1 MRLDTETETVEFKST
16 LAELKQGL
24 ISLVAMLNK
33 HGEASLWFGVA
44 SNALV
49 KGLTINEKTLRDV
62 SQSIAAHIEPRIYP
76 EITEKKLSNKTCL
89 LVQAQGHQKPYFAF
103 GRAYFRVADED
114 RQMSA
119 RELESLILRRNREA
133 LRWDNEPS
141 NLAIH
146 ALNEK
151 KIRQYLN
158 RAGLPWDTA
167 INALKKLDLLHEEN
181 LVNSVRLFFTDRP
194 TQLRCA
200 VFATESSATVIDQ
213 HDFEGDILELI
224 EEADKYILKNTRMGM
239 RLDGLVR
246 IDVPEISREALREAI
261 INAFCHR
268 DWRDP
273 DYVQVAI
280 YTDRVEIRNP
290 GVLFD
295 DLTLADLHR
304 GNISRRRNPLIAE
317 LFRRI
322 RLVESWGRG
331 MPLILENAPYVTFF
345 EIAGFFVAKFLR
357 TSSSLTNPLKTDK
370 YPLKTNK
377 NLLETDK
384 TAKKISKI
392 SFEHVNPALNL
403 TLKTA
408 KAVKT
413 EIDID
418 KNYQNRQ
425 KKIRE
430 LIFQFLSKQP
440 QLSTSALAKSIG
452 VSVESVR
459 HQITQ
464 LKKAGKLL
472 HIGSKKGGH
481 WLVIDPHE

>member
-1 MRLDTETETVEFKST
+1 MRLETETETVEFKST

-119 RELESLILRRNREA
+119 RELEVLILRRNREA

-146 ALNEK
+146 TLNEK

-158 RAGLPWDTA
+158 RAGLPWD
-167 INALKKLDLLHEEN
+167 
-181 LVNSVRLFFTDRP
+181 
-194 TQLRCA
+194 
-200 VFATESSATVIDQ
+200 
-213 HDFEGDILELI
+213 
-224 EEADKYILKNTRMGM
+224 NTIR
-239 RLDGLVR
+239 
-246 IDVPEISREALREAI
+246 VPS
-261 INAFCHR
+261 
-268 DWRDP
+268 
-273 DYVQVAI
+273 
-280 YTDRVEIRNP
+280 
-290 GVLFD
+290 
-295 DLTLADLHR
+295 
-304 GNISRRRNPLIAE
+304 LIAT
-317 LFRRI
+317 
-322 RLVESWGRG
+322 
-331 MPLILENAPYVTFF
+331 PLE
-345 EIAGFFVAKFLR
+345 
-357 TSSSLTNPLKTDK
+357 TDK
-370 YPLKTNK
+370 NHLKTNK
-377 NLLETDK
+377 NNFEIDK
-384 TAKKISKI
+384 TTKKISKT
-392 SFEHVNPALNL
+392 SFEYVKLPLKSP
-403 TLKTA
+403 LKT
-408 KAVKT
+408 VKT
-413 EIDID
+413 ESDID
-418 KNYQNRQ
+418 KTYRNHQT
-425 KKIRE
+425 KTRE

-440 QLSTSALAKSIG
+440 QLSTIALANLIG

-459 HQITQ
+459 HHITQ
-464 LKKAGKLL
+464 LKKVGKLI
-472 HIGSKKGGH
+472 HIGSKKGGY

>member
-1 MRLDTETETVEFKST
+1 
-16 LAELKQGL
+16 
-24 ISLVAMLNK
+24 
-33 HGEASLWFGVA
+33 
-44 SNALV
+44 
-49 KGLTINEKTLRDV
+49 
-62 SQSIAAHIEPRIYP
+62 
-76 EITEKKLSNKTCL
+76 
-89 LVQAQGHQKPYFAF
+89 
-103 GRAYFRVADED
+103 
-114 RQMSA
+114 
-119 RELESLILRRNREA
+119 
-133 LRWDNEPS
+133 
-141 NLAIH
+141 
-146 ALNEK
+146 
-151 KIRQYLN
+151 
-158 RAGLPWDTA
+158 
-167 INALKKLDLLHEEN
+167 
-181 LVNSVRLFFTDRP
+181 
-194 TQLRCA
+194 
-200 VFATESSATVIDQ
+200 
-213 HDFEGDILELI
+213 
-224 EEADKYILKNTRMGM
+224 
-239 RLDGLVR
+239 
-246 IDVPEISREALREAI
+246 
-261 INAFCHR
+261 
-268 DWRDP
+268 
-273 DYVQVAI
+273 
-280 YTDRVEIRNP
+280 
-290 GVLFD
+290 
-295 DLTLADLHR
+295 
-304 GNISRRRNPLIAE
+304 
-317 LFRRI
+317 
-322 RLVESWGRG
+322 

-440 QLSTSALAKSIG
+440 QLSTSALAKLIG

-481 WLVIDPHE
+481 WLVIDPNE

>member
-1 MRLDTETETVEFKST
+1 MRLETETETVEFKST

-119 RELESLILRRNREA
+119 RELEVLILRRNREA

-146 ALNEK
+146 TLNEK

-158 RAGLPWDTA
+158 RAGLPWDNT
-167 INALKKLDLLHEEN
+167 IRVPS
-181 LVNSVRLFFTDRP
+181 LV
-194 TQLRCA
+194 
-200 VFATESSATVIDQ
+200 ATP
-213 HDFEGDILELI
+213 LE
-224 EEADKYILKNTRMGM
+224 
-239 RLDGLVR
+239 
-246 IDVPEISREALREAI
+246 
-261 INAFCHR
+261 
-268 DWRDP
+268 
-273 DYVQVAI
+273 
-280 YTDRVEIRNP
+280 
-290 GVLFD
+290 
-295 DLTLADLHR
+295 
-304 GNISRRRNPLIAE
+304 
-317 LFRRI
+317 
-322 RLVESWGRG
+322 
-331 MPLILENAPYVTFF
+331 
-345 EIAGFFVAKFLR
+345 
-357 TSSSLTNPLKTDK
+357 TDK
-370 YPLKTNK
+370 NHLKTNK
-377 NLLETDK
+377 NNFEIDK
-384 TAKKISKI
+384 TTKKISKT
-392 SFEHVNPALNL
+392 SFEYVKLPLKSP
-403 TLKTA
+403 LKT
-408 KAVKT
+408 VKT
-413 EIDID
+413 ESDID
-418 KNYQNRQ
+418 KTYRNHQTKTQ
-425 KKIRE
+425 E

-440 QLSTSALAKSIG
+440 QLSTIALANLIG

-459 HQITQ
+459 HHITQ
-464 LKKAGKLL
+464 LKKVGKLI
-472 HIGSKKGGH
+472 HIGSKKGGY

>member
-1 MRLDTETETVEFKST
+1 MRLETETETVEFKST

-119 RELESLILRRNREA
+119 RELEVLILRRNREA

-146 ALNEK
+146 TLNEK

-158 RAGLPWDTA
+158 RAGLPWDNT

-181 LVNSVRLFFTDRP
+181 FVNSVRLFFTDRP

-200 VFATESSATVIDQ
+200 VFATETSATVIDQ

-224 EEADKYILKNTRMGM
+224 EEAEKYILKNTRMGM
-239 RLDGLVR
+239 QLDGLVR

-290 GVLFD
+290 GGLFD

-331 MPLILENAPYVTFF
+331 MPLILENAPHVTFF
-345 EIAGFFVAKFLR
+345 EIAGIFVAKFLR
-357 TSSSLTNPLKTDK
+357 VPSLVATPLETDK
-370 YPLKTNK
+370 NHLKTNK
-377 NLLETDK
+377 NNFEIDK
-384 TAKKISKI
+384 TTKKISKT
-392 SFEHVNPALNL
+392 SFEYVKLPLKSP
-403 TLKTA
+403 LKT
-408 KAVKT
+408 VKT
-413 EIDID
+413 ESDID
-418 KNYQNRQ
+418 KTYRNHQTKTQ
-425 KKIRE
+425 E

-440 QLSTSALAKSIG
+440 QLSTIALANLIG

-459 HQITQ
+459 HHITQ
-464 LKKAGKLL
+464 LKKVGKLI
-472 HIGSKKGGH
+472 HIGSKKGGY